1 LHSTKFVLCLKFNFK
16 RMNKRTLYSLLFS
29 IVILSTALLSCKG
42 KAKGGGTLNIR
53 ISADPDKLNPITLTT
68 NDARKVADLMFAALN
83 GSNPVPDYSLTPYII
98 KENAKI
104 TEIKEG
110 EYKGGIK
117 LDYEIREDAKWDNG
131 TPITSNDYVFT
142 IKCILNPKV
151 NCEPLRG
158 YYSWLA
164 DIVVDSA
171 NPLKFSVIANKKYY
185 MIEDFAGGYVMP
197 EYNYDPEKIM
207 RKFAIKDMNTDAK
220 RSALRENAD
229 INKFAMDFN
238 SEKFQRDPAFIA
250 GAGPYRLESWTTG
263 QELVLVK
270 KDSWW
275 GNTHAEDRTFWAF
288 PKRIKVKIINDDN
301 TAMTAMKDGSI
312 DNYVAIKAK
321 DFKELEKNETFKDKF
336 NLSRIGRLGY
346 SFLGINLRNEKFQD
360 VRVRKA
366 MAHAVDRDKINEII
380 SFGESTKTE
389 SFAHSTQPHYNKN
402 LKAYEFSPEKAAQ
415 LLDEAGWKDTDGD
428 GFRDKVLNGKKTQL
442 VVEYKIPK
450 DETAKNQGLII
461 QEGFKKVGIDLK
473 IVEKEWTIMVAELDK
488 HQFEMYNMGFTISP
502 KMSDPKQQWHTSSA
516 VPGGSNNVGWGDAA
530 SDKLIEDIGAELN
543 LEKRQ
548 EMNKQLQQRVHD
560 EVPVIFLFNPTNRIA
575 SSKKF
580 EIENIMIAPGVL
592 YNEFKT
598 IK

>member
-1 LHSTKFVLCLKFNFK
+1 
-16 RMNKRTLYSLLFS
+16 MNKKTLFS
-29 IVILSTALLSCKG
+29 ILIAVFALTSGFVSCKG

-68 NDARKVADLMFAALN
+68 NEARRIADLMFAALN
-83 GSNPVPDYSLTPYII
+83 GTKPVSDYSLTPFLI

-104 TEIKEG
+104 TEITEG
-110 EYKGGIK
+110 EFKGGIR

-131 TPITSNDYVFT
+131 YPITGDDYVFT
-142 IKCILNPKV
+142 IKSILNPKV

-164 DIVVDSA
+164 DIVIDPTNSK
-171 NPLKFSVIANKKYY
+171 KFSVIANKKYY
-185 MIEDFAGGYVMP
+185 MIEDFAGGYVLP
-197 EYNYDPEKIM
+197 EYNYDPNKIM
-207 RKFAIKDMNTDAK
+207 RKFSIKDMNTDAK
-220 RSALRENAD
+220 RSSLRENAD
-229 INKFAMDFN
+229 IIRFAEFFN
-238 SEKFQRDPAFIA
+238 GEKFQRDPKYIV

-263 QELVLVK
+263 QEVVLVK

-275 GNTHAEDRTFWAF
+275 GDAHAEDRTFWAF

-301 TAMTAMKDGSI
+301 TALTAMKDGAI

-321 DFKELEKNETFKDKF
+321 DFKELEKNEKVNEKF

-346 SFLGINLRNEKFQD
+346 TFLGLNLRNEKFQD
-360 VRVRKA
+360 VRLRKA
-366 MAHAVDRDKINEII
+366 LAHAVNRNKINEII

-402 LKAYEFSPEKAAQ
+402 LKEYEFSLEKAGK

-428 GFRDKVLNGKKTQL
+428 GIRDKVLNGKNTPL
-442 VVEYKIPK
+442 SIEYKIYK
-450 DETAKNQGLII
+450 DESVKNTGLII
-461 QEGFKKVGIDLK
+461 QEDFKKIGIDFK

-488 HQFEMYNMGFTISP
+488 HQFEMYTIGFTISP

-548 EMNKQLQQRVHD
+548 ELNKQLQQRVHD
-560 EVPVIFLFNPTNRIA
+560 EVPVIFLFNPVNRIA
-575 SSKKF
+575 NSKKF
-580 EIENIMIAPGVL
+580 EIENIMISPGVL
-592 YNEFKT
+592 YNEFKSV
-598 IK
+598 K

>member
-1 LHSTKFVLCLKFNFK
+1 
-16 RMNKRTLYSLLFS
+16 MNKRTLYSLLFS
-29 IVILSTALLSCKG
+29 IVILTTAFISCKG

-68 NDARKVADLMFAALN
+68 NDARRVADLMFASLN
-83 GSNPVPDYSLTPYII
+83 GTNPIPDYSLTPYII

-104 TEIKEG
+104 SEITDG
-110 EYKGGIK
+110 EFKGGMK

-131 TPITSNDYVFT
+131 APITSDDYIFT
-142 IKCILNPKV
+142 IKSILNPKV
-151 NCEPLRG
+151 NSETLRG
-158 YYSWLA
+158 YYSWLG
-164 DIVVDSA
+164 DIVKDSS
-171 NPLKFSVIANKKYY
+171 NPKKFSIYTSKKYFK
-185 MIEDFAGGYVMP
+185 IEEAAGTYVLP

-207 RKFAIKDMNTDAK
+207 RKFTIRDMNTDAK
-220 RSALRENAD
+220 RSSLRENSD
-229 INKFAMDFN
+229 IIKFAEFFN
-238 SEKFQRDPAFIA
+238 GEKFQRDPSFII
-250 GAGPYRLESWTTG
+250 GAGPYKLESWTTG
-263 QELVLVK
+263 QEVVLVK

-275 GNTHAEDRTFWAF
+275 GNAHVEDRTFWAF
-288 PKRIKVKIINDDN
+288 PKRIKVKVINDDN
-301 TAMTAMKDGSI
+301 TAMTALKDGAI
-312 DNYVAIKAK
+312 DNFVAIKAK
-321 DFKELEKNETFKDKF
+321 DFKELEKNETFKSKF
-336 NLSRIGRLGY
+336 NLSRIGRLSYG
-346 SFLGINLRNEKFQD
+346 FLGINLRNEKFQD
-360 VRVRKA
+360 VRIRKA
-366 MAHAVDRDKINEII
+366 LAHSVNRDKINQII
-380 SFGESTKTE
+380 SFGEATKTE
-389 SFAHSTQPHYNKN
+389 SFAHSSQPHYNKN
-402 LKAYEFSPEKAAQ
+402 LKEYEFSPEKAAK

-450 DETAKNQGLII
+450 DESAKNTGLII
-461 QEGFKKVGIDLK
+461 QEDFKKVGIDLK

-488 HQFEMYNMGFTISP
+488 HQFEMYNMGFTIDP

-560 EVPVIFLFNPTNRIA
+560 EVPVIFMFNAINRIA

-580 EIENIMIAPGVL
+580 EIENIMISPGVL

>member
-1 LHSTKFVLCLKFNFK
+1 
-16 RMNKRTLYSLLFS
+16 MNKKTLFSLL
-29 IVILSTALLSCKG
+29 IAVIALTSGFVSCKG

-68 NDARKVADLMFAALN
+68 NDARRIADLMFAGLN
-83 GSNPVPDYSLTPYII
+83 GSKPVPDFGLTPYIL

-104 TEIKEG
+104 SEINEG
-110 EYKGGIK
+110 EFKGGLK
-117 LDYEIREDAKWDNG
+117 FDYEIREDAKWDNG
-131 TPITSNDYVFT
+131 TPITADDYIFT
-142 IKCILNPKV
+142 IKSILNPKV

-164 DIVVDSA
+164 DIIVDPS
-171 NPLKFSVIANKKYY
+171 NNKKFSVIANKKYY
-185 MIEDFAGGYVMP
+185 MIEEFAGGYVLP
-197 EYNYDPEKIM
+197 EYNYDPDKMM
-207 RKFAIKDMNTDAK
+207 RKFSIKDMNTDTK
-220 RSALRENAD
+220 RSGLRENAD
-229 INKFAMDFN
+229 IIKFADFFN
-238 SEKFQRDPAFIA
+238 GEKFQRDPKFIV

-263 QELVLVK
+263 QEVVLVK

-275 GNTHAEDRTFWAF
+275 GDAHAEDRTFWAF
-288 PKRIKVKIINDDN
+288 PKRIKVKVINDDN

-321 DFKELEKNETFKDKF
+321 DFKELEKNENFKSKF
-336 NLSRIGRLGY
+336 NLGKIGRLGY
-346 SFLGINLRNEKFQD
+346 TFLGINLRNEKFQD
-360 VRVRKA
+360 VKVRKA
-366 MAHAVDRDKINEII
+366 IAHAVNRDKINQII
-380 SFGESTKTE
+380 AFGESTKTE

-402 LKAYEFSPEKAAQ
+402 LTEYNFDLVKAGK
-415 LLDEAGWKDTDGD
+415 LLDEAGWKDSDGD
-428 GFRDKVLNGKKTQL
+428 GIRDKVLNGKKTQM
-442 VVEYKIPK
+442 VIEYKIPK

-461 QEGFKKVGIDLK
+461 QEDFKKIGIDFK

-488 HQFEMYNMGFTISP
+488 HQFEMYAMGFTIAP

-530 SDKLIEDIGAELN
+530 SDKLIEDIGSELN

-548 EMNKQLQQRVHD
+548 ELNKQLQQRVHD
-560 EVPVIFLFNPTNRIA
+560 EVPVIFMFNPTNRIA

-580 EIENIMIAPGVL
+580 EVENVMIAPGVF
-592 YNEFKT
+592 YNEFKS

>member
-1 LHSTKFVLCLKFNFK
+1 
-16 RMNKRTLYSLLFS
+16 MNKKTLFSLL
-29 IVILSTALLSCKG
+29 IAVIALTSGFVSCKG

-68 NDARKVADLMFAALN
+68 NDGRRIADLMFAALN
-83 GSNPVPDYSLTPYII
+83 GSKPVSDFGLTPYII

-104 TEIKEG
+104 SEITDG
-110 EYKGGIK
+110 EFKGGLK

-131 TPITSNDYVFT
+131 TPITADDYAFT
-142 IKCILNPKV
+142 IKAILNPKV

-164 DIVVDSA
+164 DVVLDPS
-171 NPLKFSVIANKKYY
+171 NPKKFSVIANKKYY
-185 MIEDFAGGYVMP
+185 MIEEFAGGYVLP
-197 EYNYDPEKIM
+197 EYNYDPDKIM
-207 RKFAIKDMNTDAK
+207 RKFTVKDMNTDTK
-220 RSALRENAD
+220 RSSLRENAD
-229 INKFAMDFN
+229 IIKFAELFN
-238 SEKFQRDPAFIA
+238 SEKFQRDPKFIV

-263 QELVLVK
+263 QEVVLVK

-275 GNTHAEDRTFWAF
+275 GNAHADDRTFWAF
-288 PKRIKVKIINDDN
+288 PKRIKVKVINDDN
-301 TAMTAMKDGSI
+301 TAMTAMKDGAI
-312 DNYVAIKAK
+312 DNFTAIRAK
-321 DFKELEKNETFKDKF
+321 DFKELEKNESFKSKF
-336 NLSRIGRLGY
+336 NLDKIGRLSYG
-346 SFLGINLRNEKFQD
+346 FLGLNLRNEKFQD
-360 VRVRKA
+360 IKVRKA
-366 MAHAVDRDKINEII
+366 LAHAVNRDKINQII

-402 LKAYEFSPEKAAQ
+402 LKEYEFNLDQAAK

-428 GFRDKVLNGKKTQL
+428 GLRDKVLSGKKTQL
-442 VVEYKIPK
+442 IIEYKIPK
-450 DETAKNQGLII
+450 DESAKNQGLIL
-461 QEGFKKVGIDLK
+461 QEDFKKVGIDLK

-488 HQFEMYNMGFTISP
+488 HQFEMYAMGFTISP

-548 EMNKQLQQRVHD
+548 ELNKQLQQRVHD
-560 EVPVIFLFNPTNRIA
+560 ELPVIFMFNGVNRIA
-575 SSKKF
+575 SNKKF
-580 EIENIMIAPGVL
+580 EIENIMISPGVL
-592 YNEFKT
+592 YNEFKS